1 MESLQVIS
9 EQEVLG
15 RVMMVYGTNENPLI
29 LARDV
34 ADWINHNQVARMIEV
49 VDEDEKLKCL
59 LSTSGQNRE
68 MWFLTENGVYEVLMQ
83 SRKSVAKEWKREV
96 KKVLKQIRLTGGYIP
111 HSETDSEADIMA
123 KALLI
128 AHKTIERK
136 EQQLSEKQKVIE
148 YQEPLV
154 ALAENRIDKK
164 GCFSITDA
172 TKSLGL
178 KRGNITRW
186 AKEEGYLHKTLTE
199 VNKSGEEY
207 FKVYSTDGKHNA
219 IGITEAGL
227 RLIKDH
233 IEEVRLS

>member
-1 MESLQVIS
+1 MACI
-9 EQEVLG
+9 
-15 RVMMVYGTNENPLI
+15 
-29 LARDV
+29 
-34 ADWINHNQVARMIEV
+34 
-49 VDEDEKLKCL
+49 
-59 LSTSGQNRE
+59 
-68 MWFLTENGVYEVLMQ
+68 
-83 SRKSVAKEWKREV
+83 
-96 KKVLKQIRLTGGYIP
+96 KKALKQIRLTGGYIP

-164 GCFSITDA
+164 GCFSITDV

-199 VNKSGEEY
+199 VNKLGEEY

-227 RLIKDH
+227 RLIKEH